1 MLLVTLRMPV
11 LEYIIS
17 QSGEVFNPQP
27 STPHSTTF
35 PYLNIT
41 LQAARE
47 NLLLSQSLRVS
58 SPYTFYSFHYIFSAA
73 ISLVVQ
79 SFLANETT
87 SSDEV
92 LISEAIDSL
101 KELGRRNESAE
112 SCAKMVRD
120 LSVVVA
126 NVQLVRNGLRT
137 VSDFVFS
144 PREE

>member
-1 MLLVTLRMPV
+1 M
-11 LEYIIS
+11 
-17 QSGEVFNPQP
+17 
-27 STPHSTTF
+27 
-35 PYLNIT
+35 
-41 LQAARE
+41 
-47 NLLLSQSLRVS
+47 
-58 SPYTFYSFHYIFSAA
+58 
-73 ISLVVQ
+73 VQ

-92 LISEAIDSL
+92 LISEAIDNL
-101 KELGRRNESAE
+101 KELGERNESAE